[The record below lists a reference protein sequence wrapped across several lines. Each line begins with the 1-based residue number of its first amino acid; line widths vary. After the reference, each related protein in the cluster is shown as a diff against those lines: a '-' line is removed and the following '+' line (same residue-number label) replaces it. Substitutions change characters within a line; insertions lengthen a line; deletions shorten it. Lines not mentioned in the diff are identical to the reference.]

1 MTGADLTG
9 KGDVQSA
16 LDEDAMA
23 EYNQQT
29 AVAGLAGLAAA
40 SLPDDSTV
48 EAMTASAEELSTLLE
63 QLSTLASQTQLL
75 DGALADAD
83 KLQQLR
89 QAVSQLADPQTGLP
103 ALAAGAEQLYEG
115 TQIMAEAVPE
125 AAGQGVPTLNQGM
138 QQAYGGL
145 GQIIEGIESTDDP
158 ETEQNET
165 GLISGAGQVSAGSG
179 AIAAAIHQ
187 LEEQGMTPLA
197 GGASSLAD
205 GADQLYTGSSQ
216 VADGLGQLDGKASLL
231 SAGVGKLASGASQ
244 VADGAGQLADGS
256 AALDDGVQK
265 LVDDLKEYNEEG
277 IQKLVGM
284 FGDDLTEVT
293 DRIRGLKDAAVAYN
307 NYAGAVRDDNN
318 SVRFIFKTAGIG
330 SDEED

>member
-1 MTGADLTG
+1 
-9 KGDVQSA
+9 
-16 LDEDAMA
+16 
-23 EYNQQT
+23 
-29 AVAGLAGLAAA
+29 
-40 SLPDDSTV
+40 
-48 EAMTASAEELSTLLE
+48 
-63 QLSTLASQTQLL
+63 
-75 DGALADAD
+75 
-83 KLQQLR
+83 
-89 QAVSQLADPQTGLP
+89 
-103 ALAAGAEQLYEG
+103 
-115 TQIMAEAVPE
+115 
-125 AAGQGVPTLNQGM
+125 M

-244 VADGAGQLADGS
+244 VADGASQIANGAGAFADGMDQLKDGTAQLAEGSDTLADGAGQLADGADQLADGAGQLADGS
-256 AALDDGVQK
+256 VELDDGVQK
-265 LVDDLKEYNEEG
+265 LVDGLKEYNEEG